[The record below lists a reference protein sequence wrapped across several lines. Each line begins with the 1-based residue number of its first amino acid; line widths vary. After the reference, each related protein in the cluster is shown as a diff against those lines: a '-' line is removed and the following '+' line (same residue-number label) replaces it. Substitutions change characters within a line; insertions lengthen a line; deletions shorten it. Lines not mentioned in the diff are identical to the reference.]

1 MSTSTLTPALIY
13 YNIEDFFDLSS
24 IESMYRSQ
32 NDVDQN
38 GITQLNYHSL
48 TNNDQQFFDLILKR
62 AASKAYEKLQVFRVP
77 EANTYYREIEPDFK
91 RSWGHNSLPEMTVE
105 ELNEIESPEVNL
117 HYTVTDAGTLTLGV
131 DLVVV
136 ANDIVYFDGTDWQKD
151 NLATIKYIYY
161 YLTLPVSFNQ
171 NNLYVIDD
179 KVKEFITAFVI
190 REWFKRQRYTMDQIV
205 SEFEE
210 ISNELG
216 RMINFRRSQSRKV
229 RNF

>member
-48 TNNDQQFFDLILKR
+48 TNNDQQFFDLLLKR
-62 AASKAYEKLQVFRVP
+62 AASKAYEKLQVFREP
-77 EANTYYREIEPDFK
+77 EANTYYGETEPDFK

-117 HYTVTDAGTLTLGV
+117 HYTVTDSGTLTLGV
-131 DLVVV
+131 DLVIE
-136 ANDIVYFDGTDWQKD
+136 ANDIVYFDGTDWKKD
-151 NLATIKYIYY
+151 NSATIKYIYY

-179 KVKEFITAFVI
+179 KVKEFITAFVV

-216 RMINFRRSQSRKV
+216 RIINYRRSQSRKI

>member
-24 IESMYRSQ
+24 IESMYRSI
-32 NDVDQN
+32 NDVNQD

-48 TNNDQQFFDLILKR
+48 TNNDQQFFDLLLKR
-62 AASKAYEKLQVFRVP
+62 AASKAYEKLQVFREP
-77 EANTYYREIEPDFK
+77 EANTYYGETEPDFK
-91 RSWGHNSLPEMTVE
+91 RSWGHNSLPEMTVV

-117 HYTVTDAGTLTLGV
+117 HYTVTDAGTLTLGT

-136 ANDIVYFDGTDWQKD
+136 ANDIVYFDGTSWNKD
-151 NLATIKYIYY
+151 NSATIKYIFY
-161 YLTLPVSFNQ
+161 YLTLPQSFNQ

-190 REWFKRQRYTMDQIV
+190 REWFKRQRYAMDQIIP
-205 SEFEE
+205 EFEE

-216 RMINFRRSQSRKV
+216 RMINYRRSQSRKV

>member
-48 TNNDQQFFDLILKR
+48 TNNDQQFFDLLLKR
-62 AASKAYEKLQVFRVP
+62 AASKAYEKLQVFREP
-77 EANTYYREIEPDFK
+77 EANTYYGETEPDFK

-136 ANDIVYFDGTDWQKD
+136 ADDIVYFDGTDWKKD
-151 NLATIKYIYY
+151 NSATIKYIYY

-190 REWFKRQRYTMDQIV
+190 REWFKRQGYKTDFVV

-216 RMINFRRSQSRKV
+216 RMINYRRSQSRKV

>member
-32 NDVDQN
+32 NDVDKN

-48 TNNDQQFFDLILKR
+48 TNNDQQFFDLLLKR
-62 AASKAYEKLQVFRVP
+62 AASKAYEKLQVFREP
-77 EANTYYREIEPDFK
+77 EANTYYGETEPDFK

-117 HYTVTDAGTLTLGV
+117 HYTVTDSGTLTLGV

-136 ANDIVYFDGTDWQKD
+136 ANDIVYFDGTDWKKD
-151 NLATIKYIYY
+151 NSATIRYIYY
-161 YLTLPVSFNQ
+161 YLTLPASFNQ

-179 KVKEFITAFVI
+179 KVKEFITGFV
-190 REWFKRQRYTMDQIV
+190 
-205 SEFEE
+205 S
-210 ISNELG
+210 
-216 RMINFRRSQSRKV
+216 
-229 RNF
+229 